1 MTYDSLL
8 RIHLRFTICS
18 SPFKNPHSRKS
29 SLSPFSQSHLWGSSL
44 FTHCPTPRFRC
55 PVYPNS
61 SRQAPAPSALSALS
75 TQTGPLRE
83 NVLVLSHHPS
93 RITAS
98 RPFTIYDSLFT
109 ASRPWT
115 LDQIPLPI
123 HPVKALPISLAP
135 MSDEQHSNLAL
146 LPINSVDHSP
156 ITYLIAK
163 MPGQKPLESLD
174 VWMLVGIFP

>member
-1 MTYDSLL
+1 LTRSFPAVDSRHMTDNCRLVP
-8 RIHLRFTICS
+8 
-18 SPFKNPHSRKS
+18 SPFPKS
-29 SLSPFSQSHLWGSSL
+29 GLSPFFHTLAY
-44 FTHCPTPRFRC
+44 FRC